1 MLDALSVMA
10 YSPSMATRKP
20 EHTPERNGQNGRRFW
35 DAAFCA
41 ALTGLVNR
49 RLKPGYVCQL
59 AALYAD
65 AAVAERR
72 MRLAK

>member
-1 MLDALSVMA
+1 
-10 YSPSMATRKP
+10 MATRKP
-20 EHTPERNGQNGRRFW
+20 EHKPEQNGRRFW

-49 RLKPGYVCQL
+49 RLKPGYV
-59 AALYAD
+59 AHRAGEYAD
-65 AAVAERR
+65 AAVTERR